1 MSAVLPLATTH
12 ARSDTRADSALRVAC
27 AIVAAYLALSAWPL
41 LRGAPISGPIAPAVI
56 HVTALALAIAAARSR
71 HEWLGTVRTWL
82 PLAVG
87 PWLYVELRW
96 AIVGAG
102 RPHYDALVV
111 GWEHALFL
119 GDPSATMALRL
130 PNVALS
136 ELLHLCY
143 VSYYAIVLVPP
154 LLLAARRERDG
165 FARTMLSL
173 AVVYAT
179 CFAIYLLF
187 PVDGPRFIV
196 GPAAAPDGPV
206 RRAVLHLLAA
216 GSSRGTAF
224 PSSHVAASVVAT
236 LAALA
241 TQRRV
246 GIVLAF
252 LTAGLTV
259 GTVYGGFHYAVDALA
274 GLVVGSAC
282 WGTATLAWR
291 ALSPGGVQSATA
303 P

>member
-1 MSAVLPLATTH
+1 MSAVLPFTTTQ
-12 ARSDTRADSALRVAC
+12 ARGDSRADSALRAGC
-27 AIVAAYLALSAWPL
+27 AIVAAYLALSLWPV
-41 LRGAPISGPIAPAVI
+41 LRYASISGQASPAVI

-71 HEWLGTVRTWL
+71 HAWLGTVRAWL
-82 PLAVG
+82 PLAIG
-87 PWLYVELRW
+87 PWLYLELRW

-102 RPHYDALVV
+102 RPHFDTLVV
-111 GWEHALFL
+111 GWEHALFR
-119 GDPSATMALRL
+119 GDPSTTMALRL
-130 PNVALS
+130 PGLALS

-154 LLLAARRERDG
+154 LLLAARGRRDG

-179 CFAIYLLF
+179 CFTIYLLF

-206 RRAVLHLLAA
+206 RRTVLHLLAT

-236 LAALA
+236 LAAYV

-246 GIVLAF
+246 GIVLAV

-274 GLVVGSAC
+274 GLAVGSAC
-282 WGTATLAWR
+282 WGMATLAWR
-291 ALSPGGVQSATA
+291 ALSPGGEQRATA